1 MIQQQSFLRL
11 MQVVRVVPL
20 GAMGIVRALQIGQ
33 KSLGFVGLLG
43 TVVQLLA
50 AASLVMTL
58 GGCASRSDSEAL
70 TPSAR
75 STNAPTKLLLIA
87 TNRRLDAD
95 DAQFDVRHAPQ
106 LSYELMSLYARTPG
120 EGLDADSAERI
131 AIAQRDRIDASAFR
145 SKLRALVGQSGEV
158 VVFVHGYNTKYH
170 EAVFR
175 LGQIALD
182 SQFYGAA
189 VLFSWPSEGVTP
201 GYLHDKESATFSRD
215 RLEEVVRLVAATPGV
230 RKIHLIAHSMGCW
243 LTAEMLRQAKIRGDM
258 EFGGKLGNVLLAS
271 PDIDVEVFRSQLDVI
286 GKRNPPIV
294 VTTSSED
301 KALAVSSLLAGDNPR
316 VGNLLLENPELK
328 AEIERKGLIVVDT
341 SNVQSPD
348 PLNHTLFSSP
358 TAASAI
364 ARYLKQ
370 TGNPYVHPGVWLLGV
385 SGALSGIR

>member
-1 MIQQQSFLRL
+1 MCASSWMTAKNPAVRL
-11 MQVVRVVPL
+11 
-20 GAMGIVRALQIGQ
+20 
-33 KSLGFVGLLG
+33 F
-43 TVVQLLA
+43 A
-50 AASLVMTL
+50 AASLVLTL
-58 GGCASRSDSEAL
+58 GGCAGRSDSEAL
-70 TPSAR
+70 TPSVRPA
-75 STNAPTKLLLIA
+75 NAPTKLLLIA
-87 TNRRLDAD
+87 TNRRLDGD
-95 DAQFDVRHAPQ
+95 DERFDVRHAPQ
-106 LSYELMSLYARTPG
+106 LSYEMMSLYARTPG
-120 EGLDADSAERI
+120 EGLDADSVERI
-131 AIAQRDRIDASAFR
+131 AIAQRDRIDARAFR

-182 SQFYGAA
+182 SQFSGAA

-201 GYLHDKESATFSRD
+201 GYLHDRESATFSRD

-271 PDIDVEVFRSQLDVI
+271 PDIDAEVFRSQFDVI

-294 VTTSSED
+294 VTASSED

-316 VGNLLLENPELK
+316 VGNLLLENLELK
-328 AEIERKGLIVVDT
+328 EEIEQKGLIVVDT

-348 PLNHTLFSSP
+348 PLSHTLFSSP
-358 TAASAI
+358 TAARAI

-370 TGNPYVHPGVWLLGV
+370 TDNPYVHPGVWTLGV